1 MNAPHASPV
10 EARLWFLADT
20 LSILLLKVSTKSNA
34 ALAVLHE
41 GRGAALSDIQA
52 ARDEEAKI

>member
-1 MNAPHASPV
+1 MNSPHASPV
-10 EARLWFLADT
+10 EAKLWFLADT
-20 LSILLLKVSTKSNA
+20 LSILLLKISTNNDA
-34 ALAVLHE
+34 ALAALHE